1 MKILCIDDDFFKRNQ
16 IGEFLERK
24 GIQLEEIEFV
34 NPALKYICTN
44 KESISGI
51 ILDLGLKSFKDS
63 NDYNIYK
70 GLDVIAELERK
81 KIKIPILINSTT
93 EIDFQK
99 DDHPYVF
106 GHRKRKNDYKILEE
120 FLAFLKEREEQ
131 Q

>member
-51 ILDLGLKSFKDS
+51 IGFVVMEVL
-63 NDYNIYK
+63 
-70 GLDVIAELERK
+70 
-81 KIKIPILINSTT
+81 P
-93 EIDFQK
+93 
-99 DDHPYVF
+99 
-106 GHRKRKNDYKILEE
+106 
-120 FLAFLKEREEQ
+120 
-131 Q
+131 